1 MFTSDYPD
9 VLGSITGGARHE
21 LETAQCALGVYPVG
35 SAVGQPFEILLLV
48 QSLIDKPQEVVLAA
62 RLPSKDTRGNRLS
75 FLMPRKQ
82 VKVRLGA
89 GEVGLMHVPVVVQAP
104 TPPATGYPVIARVGA
119 QAAESKYQFI
129 RPRGAGRPP
138 SALSVSPFRLDVLR
152 EVHFSGEGRAGE
164 LRCRFDVIPGQV
176 KLGLPKVEAR
186 YEALWSAADFSLEQ
200 GRIEASIGQAEM
212 ISYEFTTAS
221 VFDLLEAATAEH
233 FAAAGLPLHPGE
245 TLFIAKAL
253 TYVFEDAYQY
263 EQDFDLHDA
272 RWFQW
277 LCSLLVQNEDAA
289 LADKGKL
296 AAGELYFGGL
306 YDAVRVG
313 LTIVRTTTGRNY
325 GSVEEQRA
333 YAEKVVQAVQ
343 GNLPMDLSY
352 AYLPL
357 IMAGLQLNMRV
368 KLRYENLWDSLGLL
382 EEAVAGRR
390 RLAAGKNNPVFETLD
405 VLTER
410 ARENLIRER
419 VPRE

>member
-9 VLGSITGGARHE
+9 VLGTITGGKRHE
-21 LETAQCALGVYPVG
+21 LETVQCALGVYPVG
-35 SAVGQPFEILLLV
+35 SAVGQPFEILLLL
-48 QSLIDKPQEVVLAA
+48 QSLIDKPQEVVLAV
-62 RLPSKDTRGNRLS
+62 RLPSKDTHGNRLS
-75 FLMPRKQ
+75 FLLPRKQ
-82 VKVRLGA
+82 VKVRLAA
-89 GEVGLMHVPVVVQAP
+89 GEVGLMHVPVVAQPP
-104 TPPATGYPVIARVGA
+104 TPPATGYPVMAKVVA
-119 QAAESKYQFI
+119 QPAEKQYELI

-152 EVHFSGEGRAGE
+152 EVLFSGEGRGGD

-176 KLGLPKVEAR
+176 KLGLPKVDAK
-186 YEALWSAADFSLEQ
+186 YEALWTAEDFSLEQ
-200 GRIEASIGQAEM
+200 GRIEASISQAEA
-212 ISYEFTTAS
+212 ISYEFTTANI
-221 VFDLLEAATAEH
+221 FQLLEEATAEH
-233 FAAAGLPLHPGE
+233 YAAAGLPLHPGE
-245 TLFIAKAL
+245 TLFITKAI
-253 TYVFEDAYQY
+253 TYIFEDAYQY
-263 EQDFDLHDA
+263 EQDFDLYDA

-289 LADKGKL
+289 LEDKGKL

-313 LTIVRTTTGRNY
+313 LSVVRTTAGREY
-325 GSVEEQRA
+325 GSQEEQRA

-357 IMAGLQLNMRV
+357 IMAGLQLHMRI
-368 KLRYENLWDSLGLL
+368 KLRYENLWDSLALL

-390 RLAAGKNNPVFETLD
+390 RLAAGRNNPIFETLD
-405 VLTER
+405 VLLER
-410 ARENLIRER
+410 AREMLIRER